1 MDQLT
6 DRQRSVANHI
16 PFRDIYRGP
25 LAIAFATSIA
35 AVSGAT
41 LLYPVLPVLAADL
54 KVDEAQIGLVMAA
67 FTAPAIVL
75 APLFG
80 IMADLYGRRW
90 LLVFGLAVFGLAGA
104 AVAAAPSYE
113 WVLIL
118 RAIQGIGASALLPLT
133 IVLIS
138 DILPDD
144 REIRG
149 QGIKVALDR
158 VAMIVLPLI
167 GGALA
172 ILSWRAAFVPFLLI
186 VALALAAYLWMPE
199 TNKGEHD
206 SLKDYLARTSRA
218 IREPRLTL
226 AFATGFLRFFL
237 DYGLYTYLPIIAA
250 LRYGASP
257 AAIGIL
263 IAVSAVGSIIT
274 AISIGRIYGRV
285 ATETLLALAFFASAL
300 GVGLPAVGAPVWLI
314 AIGMF
319 LFGLGNGLISPLQ
332 KSLMTRRTPPELRG
346 GVIAVDRVIQQI
358 AKSAAPALL
367 GALLLVAPL
376 EMLFWVMAAMSAVG
390 TLALIVVAVMRDPD
404 KSSW

>member
-25 LAIAFATSIA
+25 LAVAFATSIA

>member
-6 DRQRSVANHI
+6 DRQQARPGRI
-16 PFRDIYRGP
+16 PLRDIYRGP
-25 LAIAFATSIA
+25 LAIAFASSVA

-54 KVDEAQIGLVMAA
+54 KVDEAQIGLTMAA

-80 IMADLYGRRW
+80 ILADLYGRRW
-90 LLVFGLAVFGLAGA
+90 LLVFGLAVFGIAGA
-104 AVAAAPSYE
+104 AVALAPSYDG
-113 WVLIL
+113 VLIL
-118 RAIQGIGASALLPLT
+118 RAVQGIGASALLPLT

-138 DILPDD
+138 DILPDEQ
-144 REIRG
+144 EIQG

-158 VAMIVLPLI
+158 VSMIVLPLL

-172 ILSWRAAFVPFLLI
+172 LLSWRAAFVPFLLI
-186 VALALAAYLWMPE
+186 VLLALAAYLWMPE
-199 TNKGEHD
+199 TGRPGED
-206 SLKDYLARTSRA
+206 SLKQYLARTSRA

-237 DYGLYTYLPIIAA
+237 DYGLYTYLPIIVA

-257 AAIGIL
+257 AVIGLL
-263 IAVSAVGSIIT
+263 IAVAAVGSIVT
-274 AISIGRIYGRV
+274 ALGIGRVYGRI
-285 ATETLLALAFFASAL
+285 ATETLLAWAFLASAI
-300 GVGLPAVGAPVWLI
+300 GVGLPAVGAPLWLI
-314 AIGMF
+314 AIGML

-332 KSLMTRRTPPELRG
+332 KSLMTRRTLPQLRG
-346 GVIAVDRVIQQI
+346 GVIAVDRVIQQV

-367 GALLLVAPL
+367 GLLLLVAPL
-376 EMLFWVMAAMSAVG
+376 EALFWVMCAMSVAG
-390 TLALIVVAVMRDPD
+390 TLALIVVALMRDP
-404 KSSW
+404 KQSSW

>member
-6 DRQRSVANHI
+6 DRQRSAANHI

-104 AVAAAPSYE
+104 AAALAQSYE
-113 WVLIL
+113 WLLIL

-138 DILPDD
+138 DVLPDD

-158 VAMIVLPLI
+158 VAMIVLPLL

-186 VALALAAYLWMPE
+186 VALAIAAYLWMPE

-257 AAIGIL
+257 AVIGIL

-274 AISIGRIYGRV
+274 ALGIGRIYGRV
-285 ATETLLALAFFASAL
+285 ATETLLALAFFASAI
-300 GVGLPAVGAPVWLI
+300 GVGLPALGAPVWLI
-314 AIGMF
+314 AIGML

-346 GVIAVDRVIQQI
+346 GVIAVDRVIQQV

-367 GALLLVAPL
+367 GALLLIAPL
-376 EMLFWVMAAMSAVG
+376 EALFWVMAAMSALG
-390 TLALIVVAVMRDPD
+390 TIALIVVALMRDPMR
-404 KSSW
+404 SSW

>member
-6 DRQRSVANHI
+6 DRQQARPARI
-16 PFRDIYRGP
+16 PLRDIYRGP

-54 KVDEAQIGLVMAA
+54 KVDEAQIGLTMAA

-80 IMADLYGRRW
+80 ILADLYGRRW
-90 LLVFGLAVFGLAGA
+90 LLVFGLAVFGIAGA
-104 AVAAAPSYE
+104 AVALAPSYDG
-113 WVLIL
+113 VLIL
-118 RAIQGIGASALLPLT
+118 RAVQGIGASALLPLT

-138 DILPDD
+138 DILPDEQ
-144 REIRG
+144 EIQG

-158 VAMIVLPLI
+158 VSMIVLPLL

-172 ILSWRAAFVPFLLI
+172 ILSWRAAFVSFLLI
-186 VALALAAYLWMPE
+186 VLLALAAYLWMPE
-199 TNKGEHD
+199 TGRPGED
-206 SLKDYLARTSRA
+206 SLRQYLARTSRA

-237 DYGLYTYLPIIAA
+237 DYGLYTYLPIIVA

-257 AAIGIL
+257 TVIGLL
-263 IAVSAVGSIIT
+263 IAVSAVGSIVT
-274 AISIGRIYGRV
+274 ALGIGRFYGRI
-285 ATETLLALAFFASAL
+285 ATETLLAWAFLASAI
-300 GVGLPAVGAPVWLI
+300 GVGLPAVGAPLWLI
-314 AIGMF
+314 AIGML

-332 KSLMTRRTPPELRG
+332 KSLMTRRTPPALRG
-346 GVIAVDRVIQQI
+346 GVIAVDRVIQQV

-367 GALLLVAPL
+367 GLLLLIAPL
-376 EMLFWVMAAMSAVG
+376 EALFWVMCAMSVAG
-390 TLALIVVAVMRDPD
+390 TLALIVVALMRDPA